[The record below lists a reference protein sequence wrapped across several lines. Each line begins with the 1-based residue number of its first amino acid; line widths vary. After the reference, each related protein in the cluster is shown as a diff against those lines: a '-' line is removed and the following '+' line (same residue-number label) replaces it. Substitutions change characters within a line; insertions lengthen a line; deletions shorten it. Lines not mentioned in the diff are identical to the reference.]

1 MSGLAGT
8 VTNVSVT
15 VATGGIAEELGASL
29 DVVATA
35 VLSLNLS
42 MAIAMPLAG
51 LYAGRIGLRGMLVA
65 SGLILAL
72 SSVVL
77 IVADG
82 VPALFAGRLG
92 QGVALA
98 GITPTAVQAAGRL
111 LPDAERG
118 RALGW
123 WSVANG
129 AGLAV
134 GPLVG
139 GRLFDLGGWAAVPV
153 PTVGIGV
160 VSMAV
165 AASIPRGL
173 RQPESVAPSSVAI
186 FSLAGGLIVTL
197 LSALSTSAW
206 TLAVG
211 AAAALGLVVAGAAA
225 RRRMGREALVPA
237 AWTRDS
243 RVLLSTLGG
252 ALQMFANGL
261 VQVAVPAWLLLEVS
275 GSIAFAG
282 LALMAMTV
290 TMTLMAPFVGRRVGA
305 GYPLWFLR
313 GCIGCGAG
321 LLALAIA
328 VGPGPWALSLPALI
342 VVGVGA
348 GCLLTPSFHE
358 FSRTVAGREGV
369 GLALYNMGRLVAFA
383 AGGLFGA
390 VTLAAG
396 WGHASF
402 LVTGLAFAGAAFRFR
417 RRPSLLQ

>member
-15 VATGGIAEELGASL
+15 VATGGIADELGASL

-42 MAIAMPLAG
+42 MAIVMPLAG

-92 QGVALA
+92 QGAALA

-165 AASIPRGL
+165 AVAIPRGL

-211 AAAALGLVVAGAAA
+211 AAAALGFVVAGAAA
-225 RRRMGREALVPA
+225 RRRAGREALVPA

-275 GSIAFAG
+275 GSIAFSG

-290 TMTLMAPFVGRRVGA
+290 TMTLMAPWVGRRVGA
-305 GYPLWFLR
+305 GYPLWFTR
-313 GCIGCGAG
+313 GCVGCGAG
-321 LLALAIA
+321 LLALALA
-328 VGPGPWALSLPALI
+328 VGAGPWALSLPALV

-358 FSRTVAGREGV
+358 FSGTVAGREGV

-396 WGHASF
+396 WGYVSF
-402 LVTGLAFAGAAFRFR
+402 LLTGLAFAGVALRFR
-417 RRPSLLQ
+417 GRPALVQ

>member
-15 VATGGIAEELGASL
+15 VATVGIADELGASL
-29 DVVATA
+29 DVVAAA

-51 LYAGRIGLRGMLVA
+51 LYAGRMGLRAMLVG
-65 SGLILAL
+65 SSLVLAV

-77 IVADG
+77 SFADS
-82 VPALFAGRLG
+82 VPAVFVGRLG
-92 QGVALA
+92 QGAALA

-139 GRLFDLGGWAAVPV
+139 GQLFDLAGWAAVPV
-153 PTVGIGV
+153 PTVAIGV
-160 VSMAV
+160 LSMGI
-165 AASIPRGL
+165 AAAIPRGL
-173 RQPESVAPSSVAI
+173 RQAESVAPSSVVI
-186 FSLAGGLIVTL
+186 FSVGGGLIVTV

-211 AAAALGLVVAGAAA
+211 ATALLGVVVAATGA
-225 RRRMGREALVPA
+225 RRGGGGDALVPA
-237 AWTRDS
+237 SWTRDP
-243 RVLLSTLGG
+243 RAVLSTLGG

-275 GSIAFAG
+275 GSIAFSG
-282 LALMAMTV
+282 LALMTMTV
-290 TMTLMAPFVGRRVGA
+290 TMTLMAPWVGRRVGA
-305 GYPLWFLR
+305 GYPVWFMR
-313 GCIGCGAG
+313 GCVGCGMG
-321 LLALAIA
+321 LLALAFA
-328 VGPGPWALSLPALI
+328 VGVGPWALSLPALI

-358 FSRTVAGREGV
+358 FSGTVAGREGV

-396 WGHASF
+396 WGYASF
-402 LVTGLAFAGAAFRFR
+402 LLTGLAFAAAALRFR
-417 RRPSLLQ
+417 RRPSLVR

>member
-1 MSGLAGT
+1 
-8 VTNVSVT
+8 
-15 VATGGIAEELGASL
+15 
-29 DVVATA
+29 
-35 VLSLNLS
+35 
-42 MAIAMPLAG
+42 
-51 LYAGRIGLRGMLVA
+51 MLVA

-173 RQPESVAPSSVAI
+173 RQSESVAASAVVM
-186 FSLAGGLIVTL
+186 FSL
-197 LSALSTSAW
+197 S
-206 TLAVG
+206 
-211 AAAALGLVVAGAAA
+211 
-225 RRRMGREALVPA
+225 
-237 AWTRDS
+237 
-243 RVLLSTLGG
+243 
-252 ALQMFANGL
+252 
-261 VQVAVPAWLLLEVS
+261 
-275 GSIAFAG
+275 
-282 LALMAMTV
+282 
-290 TMTLMAPFVGRRVGA
+290 
-305 GYPLWFLR
+305 
-313 GCIGCGAG
+313 
-321 LLALAIA
+321 
-328 VGPGPWALSLPALI
+328 
-342 VVGVGA
+342 
-348 GCLLTPSFHE
+348 
-358 FSRTVAGREGV
+358 
-369 GLALYNMGRLVAFA
+369 
-383 AGGLFGA
+383 
-390 VTLAAG
+390 
-396 WGHASF
+396 
-402 LVTGLAFAGAAFRFR
+402 
-417 RRPSLLQ
+417 